1 MYLPQELGV
10 IMSDRFWKIRGNDG
24 GLQVFERAIAE
35 GSLSESEMIVI
46 LQRLASRHLTDY
58 EVASWSLRDNA
69 NGYAAHL
76 EVQRCHGKNYA
87 LMTTRSDHHYIANEE
102 INPKRRSKK
111 IQTATIL

>member
-1 MYLPQELGV
+1 
-10 IMSDRFWKIRGNDG
+10 MSDRFWKIRGNDG

-46 LQRLASRHLTDY
+46 LQRLASRHLIDY
-58 EVASWSLRDNA
+58 EVVSSSLRKNA

-87 LMTTRSDHHYIANEE
+87 LMTTGSDHHYIATEE
-102 INPKRRSKK
+102 INPKKRSKK
-111 IQTATIL
+111 IPRGALLAPHRRGPAQG